1 MDRRSGLK
9 KAHFSSVPINESF
22 YLQKVCFSDREK
34 FSEPY
39 RLPKIEK
46 TQHNDLYESRWKTQH
61 NDLYESRWKTQ
72 HNALYESRWKTQHN
86 SLYESCCGVGTK
98 FYRRFCR
105 NSDRFILRS
114 NTCGVGDE
122 FVETTAFY

>member
-1 MDRRSGLK
+1 M
-9 KAHFSSVPINESF
+9 
-22 YLQKVCFSDREK
+22 QKVCFSDREK

-61 NDLYESRWKTQ
+61 N
-72 HNALYESRWKTQHN
+72 A
-86 SLYESCCGVGTK
+86 LYESCCGVGTK

-122 FVETTAFY
+122 FVGTTAFY

>member
-9 KAHFSSVPINESF
+9 KAHFSSVPTNESF

-39 RLPKIEK
+39 HHPKIEK
-46 TQHNDLYESRWKTQH
+46 TQHNA
-61 NDLYESRWKTQ
+61 LYESRWKTQ
-72 HNALYESRWKTQHN
+72 HNALYESR
-86 SLYESCCGVGTK
+86 CGAETK

>member
-9 KAHFSSVPINESF
+9 KAHFLSVPTNESF

-39 RLPKIEK
+39 HHPKIE
-46 TQHNDLYESRWKTQH
+46 
-61 NDLYESRWKTQ
+61 KTQ
-72 HNALYESRWKTQHN
+72 HNALYESR
-86 SLYESCCGVGTK
+86 CGAGTK

>member
-39 RLPKIEK
+39 HHPKIE
-46 TQHNDLYESRWKTQH
+46 
-61 NDLYESRWKTQ
+61 KTQ
-72 HNALYESRWKTQHN
+72 HNALYESR
-86 SLYESCCGVGTK
+86 CGAGTK

>member
-61 NDLYESRWKTQ
+61 NALYESRWKTQ
-72 HNALYESRWKTQHN
+72 HNA
-86 SLYESCCGVGTK
+86 LYESCCGVGTK

>member
-9 KAHFSSVPINESF
+9 KAHFSSVLINESF

-61 NDLYESRWKTQ
+61 NALYESRWKTQ

-86 SLYESCCGVGTK
+86 ALYESCCGVGTK
-98 FYRRFCR
+98 FYRRFVVIPT
-105 NSDRFILRS
+105 DL
-114 NTCGVGDE
+114 
-122 FVETTAFY
+122 Y